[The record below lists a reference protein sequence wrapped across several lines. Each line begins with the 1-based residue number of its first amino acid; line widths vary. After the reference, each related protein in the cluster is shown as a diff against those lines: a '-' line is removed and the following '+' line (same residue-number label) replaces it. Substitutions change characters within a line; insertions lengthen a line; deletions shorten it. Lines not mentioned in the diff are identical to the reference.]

1 MYKDNNMKKI
11 CLWFTF
17 SAVLMAGCKKL
28 DQTPEDSA
36 IGTAVFG
43 NEKGLELYANS
54 FYEVLPNANDTHRG
68 DEMSDYGARSQS
80 PDFLVAGAYN
90 SRTSQGEKGWDW
102 KKLRNIN
109 FFIERN
115 VDPKVNITI
124 RKQYQG
130 LARFFRAFFYFQKVK
145 RYGDVPW
152 INKTFKVDDPALY
165 NGRDSRA
172 LVMDSVLA
180 DLDYAIA
187 NISRSSDNS
196 KTMITKAVAMAFKSR
211 VCLYEG
217 TYRKYHTEKNLT
229 ATADKWLN
237 EAVASAEATMQTS
250 GFSLNTSGG
259 EDLAYRQLFTS
270 TAPVGTEVMLS
281 TVADANLAVYNDANW
296 YWTSATYGSRLSFTR
311 TFINTYLNIDGTP
324 FTSKSGYQTMP
335 FSEEVKGRDKRLQQT
350 IRMGDYKRINGG
362 TPEAAPPIFSYTYTG
377 YQPIKWTLDDTKYD
391 GGALNVNSI
400 SILRYAEVLLNYAEA
415 KAELGTFT
423 DADWAKTIGA
433 LRQRAG
439 IKAGLTAKPTVADP
453 YMKQNYFP
461 DVTDAA
467 LLEIRRERGI
477 ELALEGLRFDDIV
490 RWKHGELM
498 TKVWNGFYVPAL
510 DVPMDLNGD
519 GKMDVCFYKVMPA
532 NPVAGVNYINVA
544 ATTNAGVN
552 PQRLSNDTSGEL
564 TWLTTVTRVFD
575 DKNYLYPIP
584 ESDRIVNPKLGQNPG
599 W

>member
-1 MYKDNNMKKI
+1 MKKF

-28 DQTPEDSA
+28 DQTPEDTA
-36 IGTAVFG
+36 IRTSVFS

-54 FYEVLPNANDTHRG
+54 FYEVLPTANDTHRG
-68 DEMSDYGARSQS
+68 DEMSDYGARSQA
-80 PDFLVAGAYN
+80 PDFLVSGAYN
-90 SRTSQGEKGWDW
+90 SRTAQGDKGWDW

-109 FFIERN
+109 FFIENN
-115 VDPKVNITI
+115 VDPKLSTPV
-124 RKQYQG
+124 RMQYQG

-152 INKTFKVDDPALY
+152 INRTLKVDDPALY

-180 DLDYAIA
+180 DLDFAIA
-187 NISRSSDNS
+187 NITRSNDNS
-196 KTMITKAVAMAFKSR
+196 KTLITKSVALAFKSR

-217 TYRKYHTEKNLT
+217 TFRKYHPEKNLT
-229 ATADKWLN
+229 ATADKWLT
-237 EAVASAEATMQTS
+237 EAAVAAEKTMQTS
-250 GFSLNTSGG
+250 GFTLNTNGG
-259 EDLAYRQLFTS
+259 EDASYRQLFTS
-270 TAPVGTEVMLS
+270 TAPVGSEVMLS
-281 TVADANLAVYNDANW
+281 TVADANLAIYNDANW

-324 FTSKSGYQTMP
+324 FTSKPGYQTMP
-335 FSEEVKGRDKRLQQT
+335 FAEEVKSRDKRLQQT

-391 GGALNVNSI
+391 GGSLNVNSI

-439 IKAGLTAKPTVADP
+439 IKGGLTAKPTVADR
-453 YMKQNYFP
+453 YMSQNYFP
-461 DVTDAA
+461 DITDAA

-477 ELALEGLRFDDIV
+477 ELALEGFRFDDIV

-498 TKVWNGFYVPAL
+498 TRVWNGFYVPAL

-544 ATTNAGVN
+544 PTTSSGVN
-552 PQRLSNDTSGEL
+552 PQRLSNDTFGEL
-564 TWLTTVTRVFD
+564 TWLTTVTRTFE
-575 DKNYLYPIP
+575 DKNYLYPVP